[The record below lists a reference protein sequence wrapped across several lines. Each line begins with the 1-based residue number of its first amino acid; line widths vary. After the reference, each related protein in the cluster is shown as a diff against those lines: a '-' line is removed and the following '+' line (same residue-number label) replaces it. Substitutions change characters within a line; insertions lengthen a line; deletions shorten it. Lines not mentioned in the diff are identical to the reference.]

1 MIKILF
7 QYVGFYLSEEDEGHY
22 TAWHIVTEVHCM
34 IIPVLDIFNLKYVC

>member
-22 TAWHIVTEVHCM
+22 TAWQQ
-34 IIPVLDIFNLKYVC
+34 LLKYIAS